1 MLRSPRVRPN
11 CQTDE
16 REEGRKKLS
25 VASAQHS
32 RAAHTSL
39 HGAAQENRNQRRAG
53 RHSTRPG
60 NAQQPRMEQFEDAP
74 GVREEDDFSDKMNEM
89 NATN

>member
-60 NAQQPRMEQFEDAP
+60 NAQQPRMEQFEAAP
-74 GVREEDDFSDKMNEM
+74 GVSEEEDFSDKMN
-89 NATN
+89 ATN